1 MYAGE
6 QRVAGCPPVPH
17 PAACRPAAV
26 SAAGAVHAVFA
37 LAGVRPDTPAGR
49 VTVRPASTAPL
60 GELQLTGLRVAGEPF
75 SVRVSRIGVAVVE
88 EASAELQLGS
98 R

>member
-6 QRVAGCPPVPH
+6 QRTSGCPPVPH

-26 SAAGAVHAVFA
+26 SAAGAAHAVFA
-37 LAGVRPDTPAGR
+37 LAGVRPDVPGGR
-49 VTVRPASTAPL
+49 VLVRPASTAPL
-60 GELQLTGLRVAGEPF
+60 GELELTGLRVAGEPF
-75 SVRVSRIGVAVVE
+75 SVRVSRIGVAMVE
-88 EASAELQLGS
+88 EASADLQLVA